1 MSNSFSFNDAL
12 DIISSRQY
20 RKAPTPAR
28 FERSHIVN
36 EAAYRAQTI
45 APLLNKLG
53 RVFGKRF
60 GDEFRVLAPEQF
72 KRSDGVKGTGYR
84 MINSLGHQLR
94 VNFRGVKTALSD
106 EFSKSAMYINGIDYW
121 APDNNNWE
129 RATIN
134 VNFSADCNILQIYNR
149 LLALVKAGKK
159 GKFTLQDL
167 ASSSMDEAVS
177 KADKSDFLKNKGLK
191 ASAAWGS
198 NKSFEKYLA
207 DNNALDEWYAYI
219 DTGVPETNSTATS
232 MNRVEKKFNEI
243 EYSDPDTV
251 FDDIEQMVTFLA
263 RSKDARTV
271 IVSGLGG
278 VGKTYHITKA
288 LKAFGTQGKDWTY
301 HGAMNV
307 SPNSFFGTVF
317 GERDKVICFDE
328 ADAILGNKD
337 IIIMLKPLLDTS
349 GDHRAEWS
357 IQTAPMAL
365 RSNEEIRAYCDN
377 LSQGLLQG
385 TVEAVW
391 SRSISDAERTPDF
404 FRPGALDSILD
415 AKDSGQPS
423 EVTECL
429 MDILPDPTIFEKQLK
444 QKLTDDYG
452 MEASDVKSIV
462 SRVVKVYTK
471 FVENPEATKLS
482 ADDSTFTARY
492 PSIFFFDGKMIFI
505 SNMDK
510 NKFDQ
515 AITSRA
521 SVIDVQL
528 RATDIKNRIITILK
542 SDSSFD
548 DVRDQLL
555 AHLEQLE
562 PSGQSI
568 NQDGEIEYTTPELK
582 KSGKQLTVRYMK
594 LCADMIRSGVKD
606 WPRLAAMYC

>member
-20 RKAPTPAR
+20 RRAPSPAR

-337 IIIMLKPLLDTS
+337 IIVMLKPLLDTS

-404 FRPGALDSILD
+404 FRPGTLDSILD

-429 MDILPDPTIFEKQLK
+429 MDILPEPMAFEKQLK

>member
-20 RKAPTPAR
+20 RRAPTPAR
-28 FERSHIVN
+28 FERSYIVN

-191 ASAAWGS
+191 SSAAWGS

-337 IIIMLKPLLDTS
+337 IIVMLKPLLDTS

-404 FRPGALDSILD
+404 FRPGTLDSILD

-429 MDILPDPTIFEKQLK
+429 MDILPEPTIFEKQLK

>member
-20 RKAPTPAR
+20 RRAPTPAR
-28 FERSHIVN
+28 FERSYIVN

-191 ASAAWGS
+191 SSAAWGS

-337 IIIMLKPLLDTS
+337 IIVMLKPLLDTS

-404 FRPGALDSILD
+404 FRPGTLDSILD

-429 MDILPDPTIFEKQLK
+429 MDILPEPMAFEKQLK

>member
-20 RKAPTPAR
+20 RRAPTPAR

-191 ASAAWGS
+191 SSAAWGS

-337 IIIMLKPLLDTS
+337 IIVMLKPLLDTS

-404 FRPGALDSILD
+404 FRPGTLDSILD

-429 MDILPDPTIFEKQLK
+429 MDILPEPTIFEKQLK

>member
-20 RKAPTPAR
+20 RRAHTPAR

-191 ASAAWGS
+191 SSAAWGS

-337 IIIMLKPLLDTS
+337 IIVMLKPLLDTS

-404 FRPGALDSILD
+404 FRPGTLDSILD

-429 MDILPDPTIFEKQLK
+429 MDILPEPTIFEKQLK